1 MQPRISATPAIIQQI
16 DRSRQH
22 ASQTGNLSLFKKA
35 SAISEIINQASYA
48 EIADTFDLHVDT
60 IRIWLKKY
68 LCIFKQQASAAGLTI
83 GDDLIITSSHQ

>member
-22 ASQTGNLSLFKKA
+22 ASRTGDLSLFKKA
-35 SAISEIINQASYA
+35 SAIFEVVNQTSYV

-60 IRIWLKKY
+60 IRIWIKKF
-68 LCIFKQQASAAGLTI
+68 LAQGLDFFKPAG
-83 GDDLIITSSHQ
+83 SSKGRPPKMTKTQK